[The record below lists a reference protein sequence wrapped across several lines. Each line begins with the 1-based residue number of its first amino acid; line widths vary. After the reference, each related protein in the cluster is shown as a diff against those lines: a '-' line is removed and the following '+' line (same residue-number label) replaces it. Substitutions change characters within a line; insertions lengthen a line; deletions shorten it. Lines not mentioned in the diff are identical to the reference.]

1 MCYSSDGKVSWQLG
15 AKEYHKITQEIY
27 WEENPRRVAGSA
39 EENSSRELDR
49 RQGLYR
55 TGDRAG
61 AELSRVEIP
70 RVGNGEF

>member
-1 MCYSSDGKVSWQLG
+1 MFWQLG
-15 AKEYHKITQEIY
+15 AKEYHRNHPAQHSSHKRFIDR
-27 WEENPRRVAGSA
+27 ENPRRVAGSA

>member
-1 MCYSSDGKVSWQLG
+1 MKKNPKQASFLRHFG
-15 AKEYHKITQEIY
+15 AGTTLDDR
-27 WEENPRRVAGSA
+27 ENPRRVAGSA